1 MRQTHYLA
9 ILIVCAVF
17 SSSRSPAQSAPKP
30 FAVHAGRLI
39 DVRTGQ
45 VTKDAYVIIQGE
57 RIVSIAANAPA
68 GAAITDLSKYTV
80 VPGLIDAHGH
90 TLDDPTTQS
99 AGAYLMTSA
108 PEATVRGVA
117 NLQVWLDHGFTAVRD
132 ACEGY
137 PSYPQ
142 FALRGGV
149 AKGLITGPRMEAA
162 GGCISLT
169 GGHGDSDYLSPDKA
183 PLYSPNLA
191 DTPDDIERAVR
202 RDIKYGADWIK
213 LMATGGV
220 MDPISDYRVQELS
233 EEQMARAVEV
243 AHRAGKKVMA
253 HAEGTEGIKAAVR
266 ASVDSI
272 EHGTMLDEEGAA
284 LMAQKG
290 TWLVP
295 TLYCFQHDL
304 QTGTS
309 RGRDP
314 RSMAKGI
321 AIVAAQGPAF
331 TRALQ
336 HHIKI
341 AYGVDD
347 MDPDAL
353 SKEFGALVRGGM
365 TPLEALQAATIN
377 GATLLSLDKDMGTI
391 EAGKFADLVAVPTD
405 PLADI
410 TAMEHVAWVMKSGQV
425 VKPLPVPAQQ

>member
-1 MRQTHYLA
+1 LRKIQRF
-9 ILIVCAVF
+9 ILPAVCIVLLNI
-17 SSSRSPAQSAPKP
+17 SAQAQPAPKQI
-30 FAVHAGRLI
+30 AVHAGRLI
-39 DVRTGQ
+39 DVRSGQ
-45 VTKDAYVIIQGE
+45 VTNDAYILISGE
-57 RIVSIAANAPA
+57 RIVSVGTTPPSGVKIV
-68 GAAITDLSKYTV
+68 DMSKFTL
-80 VPGLIDAHGH
+80 VPGLVDAHGH

-99 AGAYLMTSA
+99 AAAFLMTSA
-108 PEATVRGVA
+108 PDATVRGVA

-132 ACEGY
+132 ACEAY

-142 FALRGGV
+142 FALRDGV
-149 AKGLITGPRMEAA
+149 AKGLITGPRIVAA
-162 GGCISLT
+162 GSCISLT
-169 GGHGDSDYLSPDKA
+169 GGHGDSDYLSPDKV

-191 DTPDDIERAVR
+191 DTPDDINHVVR

-253 HAEGTEGIKAAVR
+253 HAEGTEGIKDAVR
-266 ASVDSI
+266 AGVDSI
-272 EHGTMLDEEGAA
+272 EHGTMLDEEGAT
-284 LMAQKG
+284 LMEQKG

-304 QTGTS
+304 KTGTS

-331 TRALQ
+331 TLALK
-336 HHIKI
+336 HHLKI

-347 MDPDAL
+347 SEPEVL
-353 SKEFGALVRGGM
+353 SGEFGALVRGGM
-365 TPLEALQAATIN
+365 TPLQALQAATIN
-377 GATLLSLDKDMGTI
+377 GAMLLTLDKDMGTV
-391 EAGKFADLVAVPTD
+391 EAGKYADLVAVPGD

-410 TAMEHVAWVMKSGQV
+410 TAMEHVAWVMKAGTE
-425 VKPLPVPAQQ
+425 VKPLARP